1 MAKIVSNTLVAAAM
15 ALIAAAP
22 GAALADPVADFYRGK
37 QFNIYSGTGENSTG
51 SVVQYGRAVAQIIGK
66 YIPGEPTVIYRFMPG
81 AGGIKAANFLYGIAP
96 QDGTALGSISRG
108 FIVQPLLGNPAV
120 QFDPTKFNWIGSTAS
135 EVSVGAYWTAG
146 TSARTIQDAMRQE
159 IIVGGTAPSQ
169 DTGLYPVVLNR
180 LIGTKFKVITG
191 YKSSSEVDLAMQKG
205 EVQGKIGWTW
215 GNLNSG
221 HSATWV
227 KDHTVTVFIQ
237 LGVERSP
244 HVPADVPVLGDL
256 ARSDDDRKLMHLI
269 FGTTAT
275 GYPSFVGP
283 GVSKERVEAI
293 RAAYRATMKD
303 PEFRQILAKQKLE
316 VDPIEGD
323 VIADMVKKI
332 FDVPPA
338 VKKRAREI
346 MSPP

>member
-1 MAKIVSNTLVAAAM
+1 MAKIVSNLLVAGAM
-15 ALIAAAP
+15 ALVTAAP
-22 GAALADPVADFYRGK
+22 GTAVADPVADFYRGK
-37 QFNIYSGTGENSTG
+37 IYNIYSGTGENSTG
-51 SVVQYGRAVAQIIGK
+51 SVVQYGRAVAEVIGK
-66 YIPGEPTVIYRFMPG
+66 YIPGNPTVVYRFMPG
-81 AGGIKAANFLYGIAP
+81 AGGIKAANYIYAIAP
-96 QDGTALGSISRG
+96 QDGTVHGFISRG

-120 QFDPTKFNWIGSTAS
+120 RFDPTKFNWIGSTAS

-146 TSARTIQDAMRQE
+146 TSARTIRDAMRQE
-159 IIVGGTAPSQ
+159 VIVGGTAPSQ

-237 LGVERSP
+237 LGIERSP

-256 ARSDDDRKLMHLI
+256 ARNDADRKLMHLI

-275 GYPSFVGP
+275 GYPSFLGP
-283 GVSKERVEAI
+283 DVPKERVEAI
-293 RAAYRATMKD
+293 RAAFRKTMND
-303 PEFRQILAKQKLE
+303 PEFKRILSKQKLE
-316 VDPIEGD
+316 IDPIAGD

-332 FDVPPA
+332 FDVPPE

-346 MSPP
+346 MSPS